1 MISGGIIMK
10 TQYTGLWYKDNYC
23 SGLQYSIGKYIT
35 EYDIEKANISVL
47 YAMGVLDKPTYDMLY
62 KADKQYREVYIGKM
76 QRKDPFISQKKAEGI
91 RWYRKKFIEDNNIPD
106 NRILAIKNDA
116 IYVIGEPC
124 NKRQFDDLINFRIA
138 NVYTVFAKV
147 GKLELYYGFDPI
159 NGTER
164 IDVKGINDAKL
175 ELHREYMI
183 ICSLFYNLQTC
194 NDEKA
199 INEQSEILE
208 KYLTRCLPAG
218 FYREFNADSMFRIN
232 TRFSTFQLHMI
243 GDEDVGMVD
252 ISCNLRILSDLNAI
266 LTDRYMSG
274 TKFTRRKPG

>member
-1 MISGGIIMK
+1 
-10 TQYTGLWYKDNYC
+10 
-23 SGLQYSIGKYIT
+23 LQYSIGKYIT

-183 ICSLFYNLQTC
+183 YHICSLFYNLQNC